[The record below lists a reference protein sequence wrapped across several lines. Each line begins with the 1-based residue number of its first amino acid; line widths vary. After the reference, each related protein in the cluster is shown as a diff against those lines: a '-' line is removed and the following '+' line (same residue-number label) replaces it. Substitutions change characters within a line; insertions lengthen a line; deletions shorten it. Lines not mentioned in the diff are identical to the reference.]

1 MFSYTV
7 TSCFN
12 RTFFLAS
19 QSLVITI
26 QFLST
31 YMLVI
36 SLYSLTTT
44 LTISCD
50 SICCHS
56 TRLFSVFSVTMA
68 AAFLQLVEME
78 AGSPSYTASHTSISL
93 FQRIPRIVQ
102 LACGRPTFLGVVYA
116 LSCCVYIYKLCAI
129 CDLQLSVL
137 VWITL
142 APPYWNSFTRTSPSC
157 ESGGYKWETSLR
169 MSGHTSLYNAC
180 STY

>member
-68 AAFLQLVEME
+68 AAFLQLVDMVV
-78 AGSPSYTASHTSISL
+78 GSPPYTLYFSVPTHTSNSSACL
-93 FQRIPRIVQ
+93 WQAYIP
-102 LACGRPTFLGVVYA
+102 G
-116 LSCCVYIYKLCAI
+116 CCVRSKITLFRAVCMYKLCAI

-137 VWITL
+137 VRITL

-157 ESGGYKWETSLR
+157 EPAVYKWVTSLNVR
-169 MSGHTSLYNAC
+169 SYVII
-180 STY
+180 